1 VLKKRSLD
9 YTDILEFATQNLA
22 LGVCSKRLKYLGF
35 ESISI
40 VTLSDMRSL
49 MKTVK
54 VGINGVGRIGRTI
67 LRAYFNQVAKDS
79 NYNFEVVAINN
90 PGDSR
95 PYIHL
100 LKHDSLHG
108 HLKGEFSFN
117 QESREISYNGRK
129 IKFFSN
135 KNPEEI
141 EWSSVGAQIV
151 IDCTG
156 IFKDKVKLGLHIRG
170 SVKKVIMC
178 APGKD
183 LDGTFVMG
191 INNNLYDTNKHH
203 IISNAS
209 CTTNCLS
216 PIVKVLLE
224 NFGIVNG
231 LMTTVHSY
239 TSDQNLL
246 DNAHEDLRRAR
257 AANLSMIP
265 TSTGAAKALGEVIPE
280 VKGKLDGYAVRV
292 PTPDV
297 SMIDLT
303 VVLEKKATKEEINAA
318 MKKAAETHLKG
329 ILGYTE
335 EELVSQDFMG
345 TTESSILDSKLTNVI
360 GNTAKVIS
368 WYDNE
373 VGFSNRVIDL
383 ANFIGQKL

>member
-1 VLKKRSLD
+1 
-9 YTDILEFATQNLA
+9 
-22 LGVCSKRLKYLGF
+22 
-35 ESISI
+35 
-40 VTLSDMRSL
+40 

-54 VGINGVGRIGRTI
+54 IGVNGVGRIGRTI
-67 LRAYFNQVAKDS
+67 LRAYFNRIAKNLDTNIEIVA
-79 NYNFEVVAINN
+79 VNN
-90 PGDSR
+90 PGEPR

-108 HLKGEFSFN
+108 KLQGDFSFDT
-117 QESREISYNGRK
+117 EARMISYNGRK
-129 IKFFSN
+129 IKFFSCR
-135 KNPEEI
+135 NPEEI
-141 EWSSVGAQIV
+141 DWSSLGTEIV

-156 IFKDKVKLGLHIRG
+156 IFKDKAKLGLHMQG
-170 SVKKVIMC
+170 TVKKVIMC

-183 LDGTFVMG
+183 LDGTFVVG
-191 INNNLYDTNKHH
+191 INTDKYDSAKHH

-209 CTTNCLS
+209 CTTNCLA
-216 PIVKVLLE
+216 PLVKVLIE

-297 SMIDLT
+297 SMVDLT
-303 VVLEKKATKEEINAA
+303 VVLEKKATKEEINEA
-318 MKKAAETHLKG
+318 MKKASESNLKG
-329 ILGYTE
+329 VLGYTT

-360 GNTAKVIS
+360 GNTAKIVS

-373 VGFSNRVIDL
+373 VGFSNRVLDL
-383 ANFIGQKL
+383 ANFVGQKL

>member
-1 VLKKRSLD
+1 
-9 YTDILEFATQNLA
+9 
-22 LGVCSKRLKYLGF
+22 
-35 ESISI
+35 
-40 VTLSDMRSL
+40 

-54 VGINGVGRIGRTI
+54 VGVNGVGRIGRTI
-67 LRAYFNQVAKDS
+67 LRAYFAKVAKDT
-79 NYNFEVVAINN
+79 NTNIEIVAVNN
-90 PGDSR
+90 PGEPK

-100 LKHDSLHG
+100 MRHDSLHG
-108 HLKGEFSFN
+108 KLTGDFSFN
-117 QESREISYNGRK
+117 EEAKEISYNGRK

-141 EWSSVGAQIV
+141 DWSSVGAQV
-151 IDCTG
+151 VVDCTG
-156 IFKDKVKLGLHIRG
+156 IFKDKAKLGLHMRG
-170 SVKKVIMC
+170 TVKKVIMC

-191 INNNLYDTNKHH
+191 INHEKYDGAKHH

-209 CTTNCLS
+209 CTTNCLA
-216 PIVKVLLE
+216 PVVKVLHE

-246 DNAHEDLRRAR
+246 DNAHDDLRRAR

-280 VKGKLDGYAVRV
+280 MLGKLDGYAVRV

-297 SMIDLT
+297 SMVDLT
-303 VVLEKKATKEEINAA
+303 VVLEKKATKQEINDA
-318 MKKAAETHLKG
+318 MKKASLGNLKG

-335 EELVSQDFMG
+335 EELVSMDFMG
-345 TTESSILDSKLTNVI
+345 TTESSYLDSKLTNVI
-360 GNTAKVIS
+360 GNTAKIVS

>member
-1 VLKKRSLD
+1 
-9 YTDILEFATQNLA
+9 
-22 LGVCSKRLKYLGF
+22 
-35 ESISI
+35 
-40 VTLSDMRSL
+40 

-54 VGINGVGRIGRTI
+54 IGVNGVGRIGRTI
-67 LRAYFNQVAKDS
+67 LRAYFDRIDRGVDTHV
-79 NYNFEVVAINN
+79 EVVAINN
-90 PGDSR
+90 PGDPT

-100 LKHDSLHG
+100 LKYDSLHG
-108 HLKGEFSFN
+108 KLKGEFSFN
-117 QESREISYNGRK
+117 AETREISYNGRK
-129 IKFFSN
+129 IKFFDCR
-135 KNPEEI
+135 NPEEI
-141 EWSSVGAQIV
+141 AWGSLGAQVV

-156 IFKDKVKLGLHIRG
+156 VFKDKAKLGLHMRD

-191 INNNLYDTNKHH
+191 INVDKYDHSKHH

-209 CTTNCLS
+209 CTTNCLA
-216 PIVKVLLE
+216 PVVKVLHE

-231 LMTTVHSY
+231 LMTTVHAY

-246 DNAHEDLRRAR
+246 DNSHSDLRRAR
-257 AANLSMIP
+257 AAAMSMIP

-280 VKGKLDGYAVRV
+280 MLGKLDGYAVRV

-297 SMIDLT
+297 SMVDLT
-303 VVLEKKATKEEINAA
+303 VNLEKKVTKQEINEA
-318 MKKAAETHLKG
+318 MKKASQGNLKG

-335 EELVSQDFMG
+335 EELVSIDYMG
-345 TTESSILDSKLTNVI
+345 TTESSFFDSKLTNVI
-360 GNTAKVIS
+360 GNTAKIVS

-383 ANFIGQKL
+383 ANFVGQKL